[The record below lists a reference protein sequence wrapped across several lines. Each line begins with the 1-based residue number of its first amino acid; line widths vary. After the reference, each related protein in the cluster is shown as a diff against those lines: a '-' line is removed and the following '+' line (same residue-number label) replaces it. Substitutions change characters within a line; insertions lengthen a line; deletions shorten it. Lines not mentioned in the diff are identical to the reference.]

1 MLRQQFGWSILL
13 VSLVS
18 TSCYQPQMFSV
29 FGRLLNS
36 AEGWIAARKVNADLD
51 EACAKYPVGPDSD
64 YGYASKEPKFDHSL
78 WDGVMKRCVS
88 AGSVDGITTNV
99 VDYSLVAKDGDVAKY
114 REALASANLEELA
127 SAPNELLALYINA
140 YNFLCIGHVTRYLKE
155 NNGQLPTSIT
165 ETTPPSQKGTEIWDF
180 EAGVVGGETVSL
192 NDIEHK
198 ILRSMWAEPRV
209 HASIVCASASCPN
222 LLPEAFV
229 ADRLNEQMDGQA
241 RMWVADKTKGVKV
254 EKGDQVFSR
263 IFLWFAGDFEASGGP
278 VNWASKYLPDDTA
291 REISDKDNMMY
302 FTYNWN
308 LNKK

>member
-180 EAGVVGGETVSL
+180 
-192 NDIEHK
+192 
-198 ILRSMWAEPRV
+198 
-209 HASIVCASASCPN
+209 
-222 LLPEAFV
+222 
-229 ADRLNEQMDGQA
+229 
-241 RMWVADKTKGVKV
+241 
-254 EKGDQVFSR
+254 
-263 IFLWFAGDFEASGGP
+263 
-278 VNWASKYLPDDTA
+278 
-291 REISDKDNMMY
+291 
-302 FTYNWN
+302 
-308 LNKK
+308 